1 MKNIL
6 KNNQTKKDNIKQT
19 IIDYVVIAIGAT
31 IFSLGIVMFS
41 APNNIAPGGVSG
53 IGTMLNHLFNIP
65 IGAVIIAINIPL
77 FIFSFKRFGRNFF
90 KKSLFATFLTSSLID
105 ILPFVLEKHYIYSPL
120 LASIFGG
127 VSIGVGVGI
136 IFLRGGTTGGADI
149 LAKLIRVK
157 FPHLSLGTLVFIID
171 AVIVIATLFVYK
183 SVEALLYSTI
193 LFFVTSRA
201 VDAIIFGAARSKML
215 LIITSAP
222 DEISKRIMIEIGHGV
237 TLIPAFGAYT
247 KEEKTILLSVVRPN
261 EVSETNKIVKEI
273 DRSAFTVI
281 TESNEVFGY
290 GFQNN

>member
-1 MKNIL
+1 MKSIL
-6 KNNQTKKDNIKQT
+6 KNQQIWNNIKQT
-19 IIDYVVIAIGAT
+19 IIDYIVIAIGAL

-65 IGAVIIAINIPL
+65 IGSVIIAFNIPL
-77 FIFSFKRFGRNFF
+77 FIFSFKKFGKKFF
-90 KKSLFATFLTSSLID
+90 YKSLYATFLTSTLID
-105 ILPFVLEKHYIYSPL
+105 ILPFILEKHYIYSPL

-149 LAKLIRVK
+149 LAKLIK
-157 FPHLSLGTLVFIID
+157 LKHPHLSLGTLVFIID
-171 AVIVIATLFVYK
+171 AVIVVSTLFVYR
-183 SVEALLYSTI
+183 SIEALLYSTI

-215 LIITSAP
+215 LIITSHP
-222 DEISKRIMIEIGHGV
+222 QEISKRIMDEIGHGV
-237 TLIPAFGAYT
+237 TLIPASGGYT
-247 KEEKTILLSVVRPN
+247 DSEKTIILSVVRPN
-261 EVSETNKIVKEI
+261 EVAEINKFVKEI
-273 DRSAFTVI
+273 DRGAFTVI
-281 TESNEVFGY
+281 TESNEVLGY

>member
-1 MKNIL
+1 MKSIL
-6 KNNQTKKDNIKQT
+6 KNQQLWNNIKQT
-19 IIDYVVIAIGAT
+19 IIDYIVIAIGALV
-31 IFSLGIVMFS
+31 FSLGIVMFS

-65 IGAVIIAINIPL
+65 IGSVILAFNIPL
-77 FIFSFKRFGRNFF
+77 FIFSFKKFGKKFF
-90 KKSLFATFLTSSLID
+90 YKSLFATFLTSTLID
-105 ILPFVLEKHYIYSPL
+105 ILPFILEKHYIYSPL

-149 LAKLIRVK
+149 LAKLIK
-157 FPHLSLGTLVFIID
+157 LKHPHLSLGTLVFIID
-171 AVIVIATLFVYK
+171 AVIVVSTLFVYR
-183 SVEALLYSTI
+183 SIEALLYSTI

-215 LIITSAP
+215 LIITSSP
-222 DEISKRIMIEIGHGV
+222 KEISKKIMDEIGHGV
-237 TLIPAFGAYT
+237 TLIPASGGYT
-247 KEEKTILLSVVRPN
+247 DNTKTIILSVVRPN
-261 EVSETNKIVKEI
+261 EVAEINKFVKEI

-281 TESNEVFGY
+281 TESNEVLGY

>member
-6 KNNQTKKDNIKQT
+6 KNQNTENNIKQT
-19 IIDYVVIAIGAT
+19 VIDYLVIAIGAF
-31 IFSLGIVMFS
+31 IFSFGIAMFTS
-41 APNNIAPGGVSG
+41 PNNIAPGGVSG

-65 IGAVIIAINIPL
+65 IGSVIIAVNIPL
-77 FIFSFKRFGRNFF
+77 FIFSFKKFGRNFF

-105 ILPFVLEKHYIYSPL
+105 ILPFILEKHYIYSPL

-149 LAKLIRVK
+149 LAKLIRLK
-157 FPHLSLGTLVFIID
+157 YPHFSLGTLVFIID
-171 AVIVIATLFVYK
+171 AIIVISTLFVYG
-183 SVEALLYSTI
+183 SIEALLYSTI
-193 LFFVTSRA
+193 SFFVTSRA

-215 LIITSAP
+215 LIITTQP
-222 DEISKRIMIEIGHGV
+222 QEISKRIMNDIQHGV
-237 TLIPAFGAYT
+237 TLIPASGGYT

-261 EVSETNKIVKEI
+261 EVAEINKIVKEI
-273 DRSAFTVI
+273 DRSAFTII

-290 GFQNN
+290 GFQS

>member
-1 MKNIL
+1 MKSIL
-6 KNNQTKKDNIKQT
+6 KNQQIWNNIKQT
-19 IIDYVVIAIGAT
+19 IIDYIVIAIGAL

-65 IGAVIIAINIPL
+65 IGSVIIAFNIPL
-77 FIFSFKRFGRNFF
+77 FIFSFKKFGKKFF
-90 KKSLFATFLTSSLID
+90 YKSLYATFLTSTLID
-105 ILPFVLEKHYIYSPL
+105 ILPFILEKHYIYSPL

-149 LAKLIRVK
+149 LAKLIK
-157 FPHLSLGTLVFIID
+157 LKHPHLSLGTLVFIID
-171 AVIVIATLFVYK
+171 AVIVVSTLFVYR
-183 SVEALLYSTI
+183 SIEALLYSTI

-215 LIITSAP
+215 LIITSHP
-222 DEISKRIMIEIGHGV
+222 QEISKRIMDEIGHGV
-237 TLIPAFGAYT
+237 TLIPASGGYT
-247 KEEKTILLSVVRPN
+247 DSKKTIILSVVRPN
-261 EVSETNKIVKEI
+261 EVAEINKFVKEI
-273 DRSAFTVI
+273 DRGAFTVI
-281 TESNEVFGY
+281 TESNEVLGY

>member
-6 KNNQTKKDNIKQT
+6 KNQQLWNNIRQT
-19 IIDYVVIAIGAT
+19 IIDYIVIAIGAV

-65 IGAVIIAINIPL
+65 IGSVIIAFNIPL
-77 FIFSFKRFGRNFF
+77 FIFSFKKFGKKFF
-90 KKSLFATFLTSSLID
+90 YKSLYATFLTSTLID
-105 ILPFVLEKHYIYSPL
+105 ILPFILEKHYIYSPL

-149 LAKLIRVK
+149 LAKLIK
-157 FPHLSLGTLVFIID
+157 LKHPHLSLGTLVFIID
-171 AVIVIATLFVYK
+171 AVIVVSTLFVYG
-183 SVEALLYSTI
+183 SIEALLYSTI

-215 LIITSAP
+215 LIITSSP
-222 DEISKRIMIEIGHGV
+222 KEISKKIMDEIGHGV
-237 TLIPAFGAYT
+237 TLIPASGGYT
-247 KEEKTILLSVVRPN
+247 DNTKTIILSVVRPN
-261 EVSETNKIVKEI
+261 EVAEINKFVKEI
-273 DRSAFTVI
+273 DRGAFTVI
-281 TESNEVFGY
+281 TESNEVLGY

>member
-6 KNNQTKKDNIKQT
+6 KNQNTKNNIKQT
-19 IIDYVVIAIGAT
+19 VIDYLVIAVGAF
-31 IFSLGIVMFS
+31 IFSFGIAMFTS
-41 APNNIAPGGVSG
+41 PNNIAPGGVSG

-65 IGAVIIAINIPL
+65 IGSVIIAVNIPL
-77 FIFSFKRFGRNFF
+77 FIFSFKKFGRSFF

-105 ILPFVLEKHYIYSPL
+105 ILPFILEKHYIYSPL

-149 LAKLIRVK
+149 LAKLIRLK
-157 FPHLSLGTLVFIID
+157 YPHFSLGTLVFIID
-171 AVIVIATLFVYK
+171 AIIVISTLFVYG
-183 SVEALLYSTI
+183 SIEALLYSTVS
-193 LFFVTSRA
+193 FFVTSRA

-215 LIITSAP
+215 LIITTQP
-222 DEISKRIMIEIGHGV
+222 QEISKRIMNDIQHGV
-237 TLIPAFGAYT
+237 TLIPASGGYT

-261 EVSETNKIVKEI
+261 EVAEINKIVKEI
-273 DRSAFTVI
+273 DRSAFTII

-290 GFQNN
+290 GFQS

>member
-6 KNNQTKKDNIKQT
+6 KISETKKTIKQT
-19 IIDYVVIAIGAT
+19 IIDYIIIAIGAF
-31 IFSLGIVMFS
+31 IFSFGIAMFTS
-41 APNNIAPGGVSG
+41 PNNIAPGGVSG

-65 IGAVIIAINIPL
+65 IGSVIIAVNIPL
-77 FIFSFKRFGRNFF
+77 FIFSFKKFGRSFF

-105 ILPFVLEKHYIYSPL
+105 ILPFILEKHYIYSPL

-149 LAKLIRVK
+149 LAKLIRLK
-157 FPHLSLGTLVFIID
+157 YPHFSLGSLVFIID
-171 AVIVIATLFVYK
+171 AIIVISTLFVYG
-183 SVEALLYSTI
+183 SIEALLYSTVS
-193 LFFVTSRA
+193 FFVTSRA

-215 LIITSAP
+215 LIITTQPQQIA
-222 DEISKRIMIEIGHGV
+222 KRIMNDIQHGV
-237 TLIPAFGAYT
+237 TLIPASGGYT
-247 KEEKTILLSVVRPN
+247 NEEKTILLSVVRPN
-261 EVSETNKIVKEI
+261 EVAEINKIVKEI

-290 GFQNN
+290 GFQNS

>member
-1 MKNIL
+1 MKNQQL
-6 KNNQTKKDNIKQT
+6 WNNIKQT
-19 IIDYVVIAIGAT
+19 IIDYIVIAIGALV
-31 IFSLGIVMFS
+31 FSLGIVMFS

-65 IGAVIIAINIPL
+65 IGSVILAFNIPL
-77 FIFSFKRFGRNFF
+77 FIFSFKKFGKKFF
-90 KKSLFATFLTSSLID
+90 YKSLYATFLTSTLID
-105 ILPFVLEKHYIYSPL
+105 ILPFILEKHYIYSPL

-149 LAKLIRVK
+149 LAKLIK
-157 FPHLSLGTLVFIID
+157 LKHPHLSLGTLVFIID
-171 AVIVIATLFVYK
+171 AVIVVSTLFVYR
-183 SVEALLYSTI
+183 SIEALLYSTI

-215 LIITSAP
+215 LIITSSP
-222 DEISKRIMIEIGHGV
+222 KEISKKIMDEVGHGV
-237 TLIPAFGAYT
+237 TLIPASGGYT
-247 KEEKTILLSVVRPN
+247 DNTKTIILSVVRPN
-261 EVSETNKIVKEI
+261 EVAEINKFVKEI

-281 TESNEVFGY
+281 TESNEVLGY

>member
-1 MKNIL
+1 MKSIL
-6 KNNQTKKDNIKQT
+6 KNQQLWNNIKQT
-19 IIDYVVIAIGAT
+19 IIDYIVIAIGALV
-31 IFSLGIVMFS
+31 FSLGIVMFS

-65 IGAVIIAINIPL
+65 IGSVILAFNIPL
-77 FIFSFKRFGRNFF
+77 FIFSFKKFGKKFF
-90 KKSLFATFLTSSLID
+90 YKSLYATFLTSTLID
-105 ILPFVLEKHYIYSPL
+105 ILPFILEKHYIYSPL

-149 LAKLIRVK
+149 LAKLIK
-157 FPHLSLGTLVFIID
+157 LKHPHLSLGTLVFIID
-171 AVIVIATLFVYK
+171 AVIVVSTLFVYR
-183 SVEALLYSTI
+183 SIEALLYSTI

-215 LIITSAP
+215 LIITSSP
-222 DEISKRIMIEIGHGV
+222 KEISKKIMDEIGHGV
-237 TLIPAFGAYT
+237 TLIPASGGYT
-247 KEEKTILLSVVRPN
+247 DNTKTIILSVVRPN
-261 EVSETNKIVKEI
+261 EVAEINKFVKEI

-281 TESNEVFGY
+281 TESNEVLGY

>member
-1 MKNIL
+1 MKNQNT
-6 KNNQTKKDNIKQT
+6 KNNIKQT
-19 IIDYVVIAIGAT
+19 VIDYLVIAIGAF
-31 IFSLGIVMFS
+31 IFSFGIAMFTS
-41 APNNIAPGGVSG
+41 PNNIAPGGVSG

-65 IGAVIIAINIPL
+65 IGSVIIAVNIPL
-77 FIFSFKRFGRNFF
+77 FIFSFKKFGRSFF

-105 ILPFVLEKHYIYSPL
+105 ILPFILEKHYIYSPL

-149 LAKLIRVK
+149 LAKLIRLK
-157 FPHLSLGTLVFIID
+157 YPHFSLGTLVFIID
-171 AVIVIATLFVYK
+171 AIIVISTLFVYG
-183 SVEALLYSTI
+183 SIEALLYSTVS
-193 LFFVTSRA
+193 FFVTSRA

-215 LIITSAP
+215 LIITTQP
-222 DEISKRIMIEIGHGV
+222 QEISKRIMNDIQHGV
-237 TLIPAFGAYT
+237 TLIPASGGYT

-261 EVSETNKIVKEI
+261 EVAEINKIVKEI

-290 GFQNN
+290 GFQNS

>member
-6 KNNQTKKDNIKQT
+6 KNSETKKTIKQT
-19 IIDYVVIAIGAT
+19 IIDYIIIAIGAF
-31 IFSLGIVMFS
+31 IFSFGIAMFTS
-41 APNNIAPGGVSG
+41 PNNIAPGGVSG

-65 IGAVIIAINIPL
+65 IGSVIIAVNIPL
-77 FIFSFKRFGRNFF
+77 FIFSFKKFGRSFF

-105 ILPFVLEKHYIYSPL
+105 ILPFILEKHYIYSPL

-149 LAKLIRVK
+149 LAKLIRLK
-157 FPHLSLGTLVFIID
+157 YPHFSLGTLVFIID
-171 AVIVIATLFVYK
+171 AIIVISTLFVYG
-183 SVEALLYSTI
+183 SIEALLYSTVS
-193 LFFVTSRA
+193 FFVTSRA

-215 LIITSAP
+215 LIITTQPQQIA
-222 DEISKRIMIEIGHGV
+222 KRIMNDIQHGV
-237 TLIPAFGAYT
+237 TLIPASGGYT
-247 KEEKTILLSVVRPN
+247 NEEKTILLSVVRPN
-261 EVSETNKIVKEI
+261 EVAEINKIVKEI

-290 GFQNN
+290 GFQNS

>member
-1 MKNIL
+1 MKSIL
-6 KNNQTKKDNIKQT
+6 KNQQIRNDIKQT
-19 IIDYVVIAIGAT
+19 IIDYIVIAIGAL

-65 IGAVIIAINIPL
+65 IGSVIIAFNIPL
-77 FIFSFKRFGRNFF
+77 FIFSFKKFGKKFF
-90 KKSLFATFLTSSLID
+90 YKSLYATFLTSTFID
-105 ILPFVLEKHYIYSPL
+105 ILPFILEKHYVYSPL

-149 LAKLIRVK
+149 LAKLIK
-157 FPHLSLGTLVFIID
+157 LKHPHLSLGTLVFIID
-171 AVIVIATLFVYK
+171 AVIVVSTLFVYR
-183 SVEALLYSTI
+183 SIEALLYSTI

-215 LIITSAP
+215 LIITSSP
-222 DEISKRIMIEIGHGV
+222 KEISKRIMEEIGHGV
-237 TLIPAFGAYT
+237 TLIPASGGYT
-247 KEEKTILLSVVRPN
+247 DNKKTIVLSVVRPN
-261 EVSETNKIVKEI
+261 EVAEINKFVKEI
-273 DRSAFTVI
+273 DRGAFTVI

-290 GFQNN
+290 GFQS

>member
-6 KNNQTKKDNIKQT
+6 KNPKIKNDIKQT
-19 IIDYVVIAIGAT
+19 IIDYIIIAIGAF
-31 IFSLGIVMFS
+31 IFSFGIAMFTS
-41 APNNIAPGGVSG
+41 PNNIAPGGVSG

-65 IGAVIIAINIPL
+65 IGSVIIAFNIPL
-77 FIFSFKRFGRNFF
+77 FVFSFRKFGRNFF

-105 ILPFVLEKHYIYSPL
+105 ILPFILEKHYIYSPL

-149 LAKLIRVK
+149 LAKLIKLRH
-157 FPHLSLGTLVFIID
+157 PHLSLGTLVFIID
-171 AVIVIATLFVYK
+171 AVIVISTLFVYG
-183 SVEALLYSTI
+183 SIEALLYSTVS
-193 LFFVTSRA
+193 FFVTSRA

-215 LIITSAP
+215 LIITTRPQPIA
-222 DEISKRIMIEIGHGV
+222 KRIMNEIGHGV
-237 TLIPAFGAYT
+237 TLIPASGGYT
-247 KEEKTILLSVVRPN
+247 NEEKTILLSVVRPN
-261 EVSETNKIVKEI
+261 EAHEINNIVKEI

-290 GFQNN
+290 GFQNS

>member
-1 MKNIL
+1 MKNQQL
-6 KNNQTKKDNIKQT
+6 WNNIKQT
-19 IIDYVVIAIGAT
+19 IIDYIVIAIGAL

-65 IGAVIIAINIPL
+65 IGSVILAFNIPL
-77 FIFSFKRFGRNFF
+77 FIFSFKKFGKKFF
-90 KKSLFATFLTSSLID
+90 YKSLYATFLTSTLID
-105 ILPFVLEKHYIYSPL
+105 ILPFILEKHYIYSPL

-149 LAKLIRVK
+149 LAKLIK
-157 FPHLSLGTLVFIID
+157 LKHPHLSLGTLVFIID
-171 AVIVIATLFVYK
+171 AVIVISTLFVYR
-183 SVEALLYSTI
+183 SIEALLYSTI

-215 LIITSAP
+215 LIITSSP
-222 DEISKRIMIEIGHGV
+222 KEISKKIMDEIGHGV
-237 TLIPAFGAYT
+237 TLIPASGGYT
-247 KEEKTILLSVVRPN
+247 DNTKTIILSVVRPN
-261 EVSETNKIVKEI
+261 EVAEINKFVKEI

-281 TESNEVFGY
+281 TESNEVLGY

>member
-1 MKNIL
+1 MKSIL
-6 KNNQTKKDNIKQT
+6 KNQQLWNNIKQT
-19 IIDYVVIAIGAT
+19 IIDYIVIAIGAL

-65 IGAVIIAINIPL
+65 IGSVILAFNIPL
-77 FIFSFKRFGRNFF
+77 FIFSFKKFGKKFF
-90 KKSLFATFLTSSLID
+90 YKSLYATFLTSTLID
-105 ILPFVLEKHYIYSPL
+105 ILPFILEKHYIYSPL

-149 LAKLIRVK
+149 LAKLIK
-157 FPHLSLGTLVFIID
+157 LKHPHLSLGTLVFIID
-171 AVIVIATLFVYK
+171 AVIVISTLFVYR
-183 SVEALLYSTI
+183 SIEALLYSTI

-215 LIITSAP
+215 LIITSSP
-222 DEISKRIMIEIGHGV
+222 KEISKRIMDEIGHGV
-237 TLIPAFGAYT
+237 TLIPASGGYT
-247 KEEKTILLSVVRPN
+247 DNTKTIILSVVRPN
-261 EVSETNKIVKEI
+261 EVAEINKFVKEI

-281 TESNEVFGY
+281 TESNEVLGY

>member
-6 KNNQTKKDNIKQT
+6 KISETKKTIKQT
-19 IIDYVVIAIGAT
+19 IIDYIIIAIGAF
-31 IFSLGIVMFS
+31 IFSFGIAMFTS
-41 APNNIAPGGVSG
+41 PNNIAPGGVSG

-65 IGAVIIAINIPL
+65 IGSVIIAVNIPL
-77 FIFSFKRFGRNFF
+77 FIFSFKKFGRSFF

-105 ILPFVLEKHYIYSPL
+105 ILPFILEKHYIYSPL

-149 LAKLIRVK
+149 LAKLIRLK
-157 FPHLSLGTLVFIID
+157 YPHFSLGTLVFIID
-171 AVIVIATLFVYK
+171 AIIVISTLFVYG
-183 SVEALLYSTI
+183 SIEALLYSTVS
-193 LFFVTSRA
+193 FFVTSRA

-215 LIITSAP
+215 LIITTKPQQIA
-222 DEISKRIMIEIGHGV
+222 KRIMNDIQHGV
-237 TLIPAFGAYT
+237 TLIPASGAYT
-247 KEEKTILLSVVRPN
+247 NEEKTILLSVVRPN
-261 EVSETNKIVKEI
+261 EVAEINKIVKEI

-290 GFQNN
+290 GFQNS

>member
-1 MKNIL
+1 MKNQQIW
-6 KNNQTKKDNIKQT
+6 NNIKQT
-19 IIDYVVIAIGAT
+19 IIDYIVIAIGAL

-65 IGAVIIAINIPL
+65 IGSVILAFNIPL
-77 FIFSFKRFGRNFF
+77 FIFSFKKFGKKFF
-90 KKSLFATFLTSSLID
+90 YKSLYATFLTSTLID
-105 ILPFVLEKHYIYSPL
+105 ILPFILEKHYIYSPL

-149 LAKLIRVK
+149 LAKLIK
-157 FPHLSLGTLVFIID
+157 LKHPHLSLGTLVFIID
-171 AVIVIATLFVYK
+171 AVIVVSTLFVYR
-183 SVEALLYSTI
+183 SIEALLYSTI

-215 LIITSAP
+215 LIITSSP
-222 DEISKRIMIEIGHGV
+222 KEISKKIMDEIGHGV
-237 TLIPAFGAYT
+237 TLIPASGGYT
-247 KEEKTILLSVVRPN
+247 DNTKTIILSVVRPN
-261 EVSETNKIVKEI
+261 EVAEINKFVKEI

-281 TESNEVFGY
+281 TESNEVLGY

>member
-1 MKNIL
+1 MKSIL
-6 KNNQTKKDNIKQT
+6 KNQQLWNNIKQT
-19 IIDYVVIAIGAT
+19 IIDYIVIAIGAL

-65 IGAVIIAINIPL
+65 IGSVILAFNIPL
-77 FIFSFKRFGRNFF
+77 FIFSFKKFGKKFF
-90 KKSLFATFLTSSLID
+90 YKSLYATFLTSTLID
-105 ILPFVLEKHYIYSPL
+105 ILPFILEKHYIYSPL

-149 LAKLIRVK
+149 LAKLIK
-157 FPHLSLGTLVFIID
+157 LKHPHLSLGTLVFIID
-171 AVIVIATLFVYK
+171 AVIVVSTLFVYR
-183 SVEALLYSTI
+183 SIEALLYSTI

-215 LIITSAP
+215 LIITSSP
-222 DEISKRIMIEIGHGV
+222 KEISKKIMDEIGHGV
-237 TLIPAFGAYT
+237 TLIPASGGYT
-247 KEEKTILLSVVRPN
+247 DNTKTIILSVVRPN
-261 EVSETNKIVKEI
+261 EVAEINKFVKEI

-281 TESNEVFGY
+281 TESNEVLGY

>member
-6 KNNQTKKDNIKQT
+6 KISETKKTIKQT
-19 IIDYVVIAIGAT
+19 IIDYIVIAIGAF
-31 IFSLGIVMFS
+31 IFSFGIAMFTS
-41 APNNIAPGGVSG
+41 PNNIAPGGVSG

-65 IGAVIIAINIPL
+65 IGSVIIAFNIPL
-77 FIFSFKRFGRNFF
+77 FLFSFKQFGRNFF

-105 ILPFVLEKHYIYSPL
+105 ILPYILEKHYVYSPL

-149 LAKLIRVK
+149 LAKLIK
-157 FPHLSLGTLVFIID
+157 LKHPHLSLGTLVFIID
-171 AVIVIATLFVYK
+171 AVIVIATLFVYR
-183 SVEALLYSTI
+183 SIEALLYSTVS
-193 LFFVTSRA
+193 FFVTSRA
-201 VDAIIFGAARSKML
+201 VDAIIFGAAKSKML
-215 LIITSAP
+215 LIITTNP
-222 DEISKRIMIEIGHGV
+222 QEISKRIMEEIHHGV

-247 KEEKTILLSVVRPN
+247 NEEKTILLSVVRPN
-261 EVSETNKIVKEI
+261 EVAEINKIVKEI

>member
-1 MKNIL
+1 MKNQQL
-6 KNNQTKKDNIKQT
+6 WNNIKQT
-19 IIDYVVIAIGAT
+19 IIDYIVIAIGAL

-65 IGAVIIAINIPL
+65 IGSVILAFNIPL
-77 FIFSFKRFGRNFF
+77 FIFSFKKFGKKFF
-90 KKSLFATFLTSSLID
+90 YKSLYATFLTSTLID
-105 ILPFVLEKHYIYSPL
+105 ILPFILEKHYIYSPL

-149 LAKLIRVK
+149 LAKLIK
-157 FPHLSLGTLVFIID
+157 LKHPHLSLGTLVFIID
-171 AVIVIATLFVYK
+171 AVIVVSTLFVYR
-183 SVEALLYSTI
+183 SIEALLYSTI

-215 LIITSAP
+215 LIITSSP
-222 DEISKRIMIEIGHGV
+222 KEISKKIMDEIGHGV
-237 TLIPAFGAYT
+237 TLIPASGGYT
-247 KEEKTILLSVVRPN
+247 DNTKTIILSVVRPN
-261 EVSETNKIVKEI
+261 EVAEINKFVKEI

-281 TESNEVFGY
+281 TESNEVLGY